1 MTWSMAKK
9 EWADLL
15 GELGQPTFRSKQ
27 IWQWLYAKGAQSFD
41 EMTNLPAALRT
52 ALAERLSLAPWA
64 PLETVADEGGTTKL
78 LLECEDGERIE
89 SVVIPSGG
97 EAATLCV
104 STQAGCAFKCAFC
117 ATGQL
122 GLSRNL
128 EAGEIVGQLFAAR
141 AATSFHI
148 DHLVFMGMGEPFAN
162 YDNVLK
168 AVRIFNDQ
176 DGLAIGARRIT
187 LSTCGVVP
195 GIKRLANEG
204 LQVEL
209 AISLHAPDDALR
221 SRLMPVNN
229 RWPVAELIAACRDYN
244 AATRRIVTFEYTL
257 VDGLNDTRLCASA
270 LADLIDPSFARVNL
284 IPLSPVAHFDGNR
297 PSPARCEAFAAI
309 LRRRG
314 INVTLRHSKGSALSA
329 ACGQLKGERGKEGTG
344 NGERGTGNREQGM
357 GGRMWNCENVET
369 ANSQCENGGNGEQ
382 GTGNRGK
389 SVEV

>member
-1 MTWSMAKK
+1 MESIFNRRVSPLKMTWSMAKK

-52 ALAERLSLAPWA
+52 ALAERLSLSPWA

-195 GIKRLANEG
+195 GIKRLADE
-204 LQVEL
+204 
-209 AISLHAPDDALR
+209 APDDALR

-329 ACGQLKGERGKEGTG
+329 ACGQLRGERGKGGTG
-344 NGERGTGNREQGM
+344 NGEWGM
-357 GGRMWNCENVET
+357 GERGKNVEL
-369 ANSQCENGGNGEQ
+369 
-382 GTGNRGK
+382 
-389 SVEV
+389 